1 MSQTVQDQSTL
12 DSVHGG
18 NTSRDFVS
26 MSVAGQLF
34 GIPVLT
40 VQDVLG
46 PQRMTRVPLAPP
58 EVAGSLNLRGRIV
71 TAIDF
76 RTWLGLDPRPEGEE
90 GMNVVVEIDGE
101 PYSLIVDTVGE
112 VLSFSPDDREQTP
125 ASLENV
131 WRHIATG
138 VYRLDDQLMVALDVA
153 KLLDMGQ
160 SEAA

>member
-1 MSQTVQDQSTL
+1 MSQAMQNESTS
-12 DSVHGG
+12 DSIHGG
-18 NTSRDFVS
+18 NNSLDFVS
-26 MSVAGQLF
+26 MSVDGQLF

-58 EVAGSLNLRGRIV
+58 EVAGSLNRRGRIV

-76 RTWLGLDPRPEGEE
+76 RTRLGLGPRPEGEE
-90 GMNVVVEIDGE
+90 GMNVVVEIGGE

-125 ASLENV
+125 ASLDNV

-138 VYRLDDQLMVALDVA
+138 IYRLDDQLMVVLDVA